1 MKQGTVLGGS
11 LCGSSTA
18 ELCKEIKH
26 GGAPILNEII
36 KTVLFVDDSTTANIG
51 FNDTIKSH
59 QKVVLF
65 SNRKRWELNET
76 KCFQLIIN
84 EKNSIPPPILYI
96 NGHELERVMST
107 KLLGDILSSNGSNN
121 SMIEERTKKA
131 RTATISIMSLCS
143 DVTLGYHR
151 VKVLIMLYIAIFIAA
166 VLFNSQVWSNI
177 TITQENKLQTVQLK
191 FLKRTLHA
199 PNSTSNAFTFLE
211 FGVLPIKYEIHKRK
225 LMFYHHIFTLPT
237 TDPVFKVHTQQQKLP
252 FEKNWTNEVYKLLEV
267 YSLDVIDITA
277 ISKKEWKKVV
287 EENIKAEAFQ
297 ALSKECRS
305 KTKTYSLK
313 HETFT
318 PQKYLTSLSFE
329 LSSLLFKIRSKN
341 LKCRNNHHSSSQ
353 SLICRLCD
361 VSIETQEHIVN
372 CTLVRGDNPPI
383 AFEQFYQP
391 HIEPECIDIF
401 DLIEVRDRYKLF
413 LKLTNSN
420 NMAGGDDSIG
430 NLVHT

>member
-1 MKQGTVLGGS
+1 
-11 LCGSSTA
+11 
-18 ELCKEIKH
+18 
-26 GGAPILNEII
+26 
-36 KTVLFVDDSTTANIG
+36 
-51 FNDTIKSH
+51 
-59 QKVVLF
+59 
-65 SNRKRWELNET
+65 
-76 KCFQLIIN
+76 
-84 EKNSIPPPILYI
+84 
-96 NGHELERVMST
+96 MST

-177 TITQENKLQTVQLK
+177 TITQETKLQTVQLK

-383 AFEQFYQP
+383 TFEQFYQP

>member
-1 MKQGTVLGGS
+1 M
-11 LCGSSTA
+11 
-18 ELCKEIKH
+18 
-26 GGAPILNEII
+26 
-36 KTVLFVDDSTTANIG
+36 
-51 FNDTIKSH
+51 
-59 QKVVLF
+59 
-65 SNRKRWELNET
+65 
-76 KCFQLIIN
+76 
-84 EKNSIPPPILYI
+84 
-96 NGHELERVMST
+96 
-107 KLLGDILSSNGSNN
+107 
-121 SMIEERTKKA
+121 
-131 RTATISIMSLCS
+131 
-143 DVTLGYHR
+143 
-151 VKVLIMLYIAIFIAA
+151 
-166 VLFNSQVWSNI
+166 
-177 TITQENKLQTVQLK
+177 
-191 FLKRTLHA
+191 
-199 PNSTSNAFTFLE
+199 
-211 FGVLPIKYEIHKRK
+211 
-225 LMFYHHIFTLPT
+225 
-237 TDPVFKVHTQQQKLP
+237 FKVHTQQQKLP

-383 AFEQFYQP
+383 TFEQFYQP

>member
-1 MKQGTVLGGS
+1 
-11 LCGSSTA
+11 
-18 ELCKEIKH
+18 
-26 GGAPILNEII
+26 
-36 KTVLFVDDSTTANIG
+36 
-51 FNDTIKSH
+51 
-59 QKVVLF
+59 
-65 SNRKRWELNET
+65 
-76 KCFQLIIN
+76 
-84 EKNSIPPPILYI
+84 
-96 NGHELERVMST
+96 
-107 KLLGDILSSNGSNN
+107 
-121 SMIEERTKKA
+121 MIEERTKKA

-305 KTKTYSLK
+305 KTKTY
-313 HETFT
+313 T
-318 PQKYLTSLSFE
+318 
-329 LSSLLFKIRSKN
+329 
-341 LKCRNNHHSSSQ
+341 
-353 SLICRLCD
+353 
-361 VSIETQEHIVN
+361 V
-372 CTLVRGDNPPI
+372 
-383 AFEQFYQP
+383 
-391 HIEPECIDIF
+391 
-401 DLIEVRDRYKLF
+401 
-413 LKLTNSN
+413 
-420 NMAGGDDSIG
+420 
-430 NLVHT
+430 